1 MKKFLTV
8 LLSAL
13 LVAASLPLAAF
24 AQTASEE
31 TPVIKGDYVQ
41 GEVIV
46 CLDSGSTAPRSRSA
60 LPELLA
66 GAEPLMT
73 LSDSAGDADNTQLRS
88 RQAASA
94 DTPQLLALVKDES
107 RSTEALIAELES
119 YPQVVFAEPN
129 YITTNFETT
138 ATETYPDLSDLQWAN
153 SDQSSKNNPF
163 ENPKG
168 FNIGVPDWNVPSA
181 SVDSENPVVA
191 ILDTGVDLTNPDLKD
206 KLWTRPDG
214 SSLSGGDHG
223 INVSGEGSL
232 ENVVDTNGHGTHC
245 AGIVGAA
252 WNNMGVSG
260 AGEKIEIMAI
270 QSNTSISSKIQGFDY
285 VKQACREGVNVKAV
299 NLSWGGP
306 GQSKALDRAIE
317 ETGKAGAIA
326 LVASGNSGW
335 DNDISNS
342 MASGFLN
349 NPYAVVVDAA
359 NPTGTMS
366 TFSDYGKRT
375 TDIVAPGSQIL
386 STVPMD
392 QSVYYPEK
400 DEAPVWY
407 DNFEDGRTPDISFFY
422 DEACTKPAEVTHI
435 SSGKVYEGSKSLSI
449 DIEDAESGNVVLYS
463 QPMDLSEKAS
473 LIENKAISIKVAAAG
488 QEVGACALLV
498 KNTGGEFEEVKISG
512 GTALDGTWM
521 NYSAA
526 LPEDTDYKSFQ
537 MKVLFAFRD
546 ITFLPDSSNP
556 SVTPNSGTVYA
567 DAMGIG
573 DASKMLPFDYMNGTS
588 MATPA
593 AAGAAALLGS
603 QYNESGAALA
613 ARVVGSVTK
622 YSNFA
627 NKCVSGG
634 MVDVSQ
640 TAPYPVL
647 NSIVDQGDTIEVDG
661 YFFENLKSA
670 KIGGM
675 DAEIVTN
682 APEAVSAT
690 DGGKVV
696 TLKKPEGFA
705 GGTAEVSLT
714 TENGE
719 GHQSF
724 EIGQNVN
731 IDYFEENLP
740 LPEDEDFYKAEN
752 KQIVGYQNQL
762 YVLPDGLESEPS
774 PEIWAY
780 SIEDQKWSTLELP
793 EALANL
799 TGATW
804 NGRLAVAGLT
814 VDEKNQQVEKLW
826 FYDGQWQ
833 EQKIEGLPLAT
844 TLVNADGTLMGVGG
858 QYIEIDK
865 ETNQAAAAAT
875 ATKDIVAI
883 DTKAGTVSKAG
894 ELAEARVYGKVNAH
908 ENRLIISGGTDS
920 KDEPAGNIELVTQ
933 SENGY
938 QGMEV
943 SLDIKE
949 GQAFNSIANAV
960 VKNGFMLAGPQ
971 SASEDPA
978 AVADTY
984 TVDPQTGMT
993 TPYGKRIDDG
1003 ILIGTGATAY
1013 HDHLYVLADSYT
1025 APGGYIFKATAVET
1039 INPQPGE
1046 EADKKP
1052 DDNSGQTV
1060 NPENKPD
1067 NVKTGIVEDSQTAA
1081 FLCAGML
1088 ILAVAGLAANRK
1100 KIG

>member
-13 LVAASLPLAAF
+13 LVAASLPLSAF
-24 AQTASEE
+24 AQTEAEE
-31 TPVIKGDYVQ
+31 KPAITGDYVQ

-46 CLDSGSTAPRSRSA
+46 CLETGSANQRSRSA

-66 GAEPLMT
+66 GAETLMS
-73 LSDSAGDADNTQLRS
+73 LSDSTENTNSSLLRS
-88 RQAASA
+88 RSA
-94 DTPQLLALVKDES
+94 VSEDTQVLALVKDES

-153 SDQSSKNNPF
+153 SDQSSGDNPF
-163 ENPKG
+163 ENQKG

-181 SVDSENPVVA
+181 SAESDNPVVA

-206 KLWTRPDG
+206 KLWTRPAG
-214 SSLSGGDHG
+214 SGLPGGDHG

-270 QSNTSISSKIQGFDY
+270 QSNNAISSKIQGFDY

-342 MASGFLN
+342 MASGFSN
-349 NPYAVVVDAA
+349 NPYAVVVNSA

-400 DEAPVWY
+400 DKAPVWY
-407 DNFEDGRTPDISFFY
+407 DNFEDGQDPAISFFY
-422 DEACTKPAEVTHI
+422 DAACTEAAKVTKI
-435 SSGKVYEGSKSLSI
+435 SDDKAYEGSKSLSI

-473 LIENKAISIKVAAAG
+473 AIENKAISIKVAAAG

-498 KNTGGEFEEVKISG
+498 KNNGGEFEEVKISG

-521 NYSAA
+521 NYNAV
-526 LPEDTDYKSFQ
+526 LPEDTNYKSFQ

-546 ITFLPDSSNP
+546 VVFLPDSSNP

-573 DASKMLPFDYMNGTS
+573 DASKMLPFDYKNGTS

-622 YSNFA
+622 YSNFTD
-627 NKCVSGG
+627 KCVSGG
-634 MVDVSQ
+634 MVNVSQ
-640 TAPYPVL
+640 TTPYPVL
-647 NSIVDQGDTIEVDG
+647 NSIVDQGDTVEVDG
-661 YFFENLKSA
+661 YFFENLESA

-675 DAEIVTN
+675 DAEIVAN

-690 DGGKVV
+690 NGGKVV

-714 TENGE
+714 TDNGE
-719 GHQSF
+719 GHQTF

-793 EALANL
+793 EALVNL

-814 VDEKNQQVEKLW
+814 VDEKNQPVEKLW

-833 EQKIEGLPLAT
+833 EQKVEGLPFAT
-844 TLVNADGTLMGVGG
+844 SLVNADGTLMGVGG

-875 ATKDIVAI
+875 KDIVAI
-883 DTKAGTVSKAG
+883 DTKAGMVSKAG

-920 KDEPAGNIELVTQ
+920 TGEPAGNIELVTQ

-938 QGMEV
+938 QGMKV

-949 GQAFNSIANAV
+949 GQAFNSIANAT

-984 TVDPQTGMT
+984 TVDPQTGVI

-1013 HDHLYVLADSYT
+1013 HDQLYVLAASYT

-1052 DDNSGQTV
+1052 DDNSGQPV

-1088 ILAVAGLAANRK
+1088 ILAVAGLAAYRK
-1100 KIG
+1100 RKIS

>member
-8 LLSAL
+8 LMSAL
-13 LVAASLPLAAF
+13 LVAASLPLSAF
-24 AQTASEE
+24 AQTEAEE
-31 TPVIKGDYVQ
+31 KPAITGDYVQ

-46 CLDSGSTAPRSRSA
+46 CLETGSANQRSRSA

-66 GAEPLMT
+66 GAETLMS
-73 LSDSAGDADNTQLRS
+73 LSDSAENTNSSLLRS
-88 RQAASA
+88 RSA
-94 DTPQLLALVKDES
+94 VSEDTQVLALVKDES

-153 SDQSSKNNPF
+153 SDQSSGDNPF
-163 ENPKG
+163 ENQKG

-181 SVDSENPVVA
+181 SAESDNPVVA

-206 KLWTRPDG
+206 KLWTRPAG
-214 SSLSGGDHG
+214 SGLPGGDHG
-223 INVSGEGSL
+223 INVSGEGSQ

-270 QSNTSISSKIQGFDY
+270 QSNNAISSKIQGFDY
-285 VKQACREGVNVKAV
+285 VKQACQEGVNVKAV

-349 NPYAVVVDAA
+349 NPYAVVVNSA

-386 STVPMD
+386 STVPVD

-407 DNFEDGRTPDISFFY
+407 DNFEDGQAPAISFFY
-422 DEACTKPAEVTHI
+422 DAACTEAEKVTEI
-435 SSGKVYEGSKSLSI
+435 SGDKVYEGSKSLSI

-473 LIENKAISIKVAAAG
+473 AIENKAISIKVAAAG
-488 QEVGACALLV
+488 QKVGACALLV
-498 KNTGGEFEEVKISG
+498 KNTGGEFEKVKISG
-512 GTALDGTWM
+512 GSALDGTWM

-526 LPEDTDYKSFQ
+526 LPKDTDYKNFQ

-573 DASKMLPFDYMNGTS
+573 DASKMLPFDYKNGTS

-622 YSNFA
+622 YSNFTD
-627 NKCVSGG
+627 KCVSGG
-634 MVDVSQ
+634 MVNVSQ
-640 TAPYPVL
+640 TRPYPVL
-647 NSIVDQGDTIEVDG
+647 NSIVDQGDTVEVDG
-661 YFFENLKSA
+661 YFFENLESA

-675 DAEIVTN
+675 DAEIVAN
-682 APEAVSAT
+682 VPEAVSAT

-714 TENGE
+714 TDNGE
-719 GHQSF
+719 GHQTF

-793 EALANL
+793 EALVNL

-814 VDEKNQQVEKLW
+814 VDEKNQPVEKLW

-833 EQKIEGLPLAT
+833 EQKVEGLPFAT
-844 TLVNADGTLMGVGG
+844 SLVNADGTLMGVGG

-865 ETNQAAAAAT
+865 ETNQAAAA

-908 ENRLIISGGTDS
+908 ANRLIISGGTDS
-920 KDEPAGNIELVTQ
+920 TGEPVGNIELVTQ

-938 QGMEV
+938 QGMKV
-943 SLDIKE
+943 SLDIKK
-949 GQAFNSIANAV
+949 GQAFNSIANAT

-984 TVDPQTGMT
+984 TVDPQTGVI

-1013 HDHLYVLADSYT
+1013 HDQLYVLAASYT

-1052 DDNSGQTV
+1052 DDNSGQPV

-1088 ILAVAGLAANRK
+1088 ILAVAGLAAYRK
-1100 KIG
+1100 RKIS

>member
-13 LVAASLPLAAF
+13 LVAASLPLSAF
-24 AQTASEE
+24 AQTEAEE
-31 TPVIKGDYVQ
+31 KPAITGDYVQ

-46 CLDSGSTAPRSRSA
+46 CLETGSANQRSRSA

-66 GAEPLMT
+66 GAETLMT
-73 LSDSAGDADNTQLRS
+73 LSDSAGDADNAQLRS
-88 RQAASA
+88 RSAASA
-94 DTPQLLALVKDES
+94 DTQVLALVKDES

-153 SDQSSKNNPF
+153 SDQSSGDNPF
-163 ENPKG
+163 ENQKG

-181 SVDSENPVVA
+181 SAESDNPVVA
-191 ILDTGVDLTNPDLKD
+191 ILDTGVDLTNPDFKD
-206 KLWTRPDG
+206 KLWTRPAG
-214 SSLSGGDHG
+214 SGLPGGDHG

-232 ENVVDTNGHGTHC
+232 ENVVDTDGHGTHC

-260 AGEKIEIMAI
+260 AGEKIELMAI
-270 QSNTSISSKIQGFDY
+270 QSNNAISSKIQGFDY

-306 GQSKALDRAIE
+306 GLSKALDRAIE

-326 LVASGNSGW
+326 LVASGNYGW

-349 NPYAVVVDAA
+349 NPYAVVVNSA
-359 NPTGTMS
+359 NPVGTMS

-407 DNFEDGRTPDISFFY
+407 DNFEDGQASAISFFY
-422 DEACTKPAEVTHI
+422 DAACTEAAEVTKI
-435 SSGKVYEGSKSLSI
+435 SGDKVYEGSKSLSI

-463 QPMDLSEKAS
+463 KPMDLSEKAS
-473 LIENKAISIKVAAAG
+473 AIENKAISIKVAAAG
-488 QEVGACALLV
+488 QELGACALQV
-498 KNTGGEFEEVKISG
+498 KNTEDTFEEVKISG
-512 GTALDGTWM
+512 GSALDGTWM
-521 NYSAA
+521 NYNAA
-526 LPEDTDYKSFQ
+526 LPEDTDYKNFQ
-537 MKVLFAFRD
+537 MKVLFVFRD
-546 ITFLPDSSNP
+546 IVFLPDSSNP

-573 DASKMLPFDYMNGTS
+573 DASKMLPFDYKNGTS
-588 MATPA
+588 MAAPA

-622 YSNFA
+622 YSNFTD
-627 NKCVSGG
+627 KCVSGG
-634 MVDVSQ
+634 MVNVSQ
-640 TAPYPVL
+640 TTPYPVL
-647 NSIVDQGDTIEVDG
+647 NSIVDQGDTVEVDG

-675 DAEIVTN
+675 DAEIMTN

-714 TENGE
+714 TDNGE
-719 GHQSF
+719 GHQTF

-740 LPEDEDFYKAEN
+740 LPEDEDFYRADN

-762 YVLPDGLESEPS
+762 FFLPDGLDGEPS
-774 PEIWAY
+774 PKIWAY

-793 EALANL
+793 EAAMNL
-799 TGATW
+799 TGTTW
-804 NGRLAVAGLT
+804 NGSLAIAGLT
-814 VDEKNQQVEKLW
+814 TDEKNEPSEKLW
-826 FYDGQWQ
+826 LYDGQWQ
-833 EQKIEGLPLAT
+833 EQRIEGLPLDTA
-844 TLVNADGTLMGVGG
+844 LVNADGTLMGVGG
-858 QYIEIDK
+858 QYIEIDA
-865 ETNQAAAAAT
+865 ETQEESTA

-908 ENRLIISGGTDS
+908 ENRLILSGGTNS
-920 KDEPAGNIELVTQ
+920 AGLPAGNIELVTQ

-938 QGMEV
+938 QGMNL

-949 GQAFNSIANAV
+949 GQAFNSIANAT

-984 TVDPQTGMT
+984 TVDPQTGVI

-1013 HDHLYVLADSYT
+1013 HDQLYVLAASYT

-1052 DDNSGQTV
+1052 DDNSGKPV

-1088 ILAVAGLAANRK
+1088 ILAVAGLAAYRK
-1100 KIG
+1100 RKIS

>member
-8 LLSAL
+8 LMSAL
-13 LVAASLPLAAF
+13 LVAASLPLSAF
-24 AQTASEE
+24 AQTEAEE
-31 TPVIKGDYVQ
+31 KPAITGDYVQ

-46 CLDSGSTAPRSRSA
+46 CLETGSANQRSRSA

-66 GAEPLMT
+66 GAETLMS
-73 LSDSAGDADNTQLRS
+73 LSDSAENTNSSLLRS
-88 RQAASA
+88 RSA
-94 DTPQLLALVKDES
+94 VSEDTQVLALVKDES

-138 ATETYPDLSDLQWAN
+138 ATVTYPDLSDLQWAN
-153 SDQSSKNNPF
+153 SDQSSGDNPF
-163 ENPKG
+163 ENQKG

-181 SVDSENPVVA
+181 SAESDNPVVA

-206 KLWTRPDG
+206 KLWTRPAG
-214 SSLSGGDHG
+214 SGLPGGDHG
-223 INVSGEGSL
+223 INVSGEGSQ

-270 QSNTSISSKIQGFDY
+270 QSNNAISSKIQGFDY
-285 VKQACREGVNVKAV
+285 VKQACQEGVNVKAV

-349 NPYAVVVDAA
+349 NPYAVVVNSA

-386 STVPMD
+386 STVPVD

-407 DNFEDGRTPDISFFY
+407 DNFEDGQAPAISFFY
-422 DEACTKPAEVTHI
+422 DAACTEAEKVTEI
-435 SSGKVYEGSKSLSI
+435 SGDKVYEGSKSLSI

-473 LIENKAISIKVAAAG
+473 AIENKAISIKVAAAG
-488 QEVGACALLV
+488 QKVGACALLV
-498 KNTGGEFEEVKISG
+498 KNTGGEFEKVKISG
-512 GTALDGTWM
+512 GSALDGTWM

-526 LPEDTDYKSFQ
+526 LPKDTDYKNFQ

-573 DASKMLPFDYMNGTS
+573 DASKMLPFDYKNGTS

-622 YSNFA
+622 YSNFTD
-627 NKCVSGG
+627 KCVSGG
-634 MVDVSQ
+634 MVNVSQ
-640 TAPYPVL
+640 TRPYPVL
-647 NSIVDQGDTIEVDG
+647 NSIVDQGDTVEVDG
-661 YFFENLKSA
+661 YFFENLESA

-675 DAEIVTN
+675 DAEIVAN
-682 APEAVSAT
+682 VPEAVSAT

-714 TENGE
+714 TDNGE
-719 GHQSF
+719 GHQTF

-793 EALANL
+793 EALVNL

-814 VDEKNQQVEKLW
+814 VDEKNQPVEKLW

-833 EQKIEGLPLAT
+833 EQKVEGLPFAT
-844 TLVNADGTLMGVGG
+844 SLVNADGTLMGVGG

-865 ETNQAAAAAT
+865 ETNQAAAA

-908 ENRLIISGGTDS
+908 ANRLIISGGTDS
-920 KDEPAGNIELVTQ
+920 TGEPVGNIELVTQ

-938 QGMEV
+938 QGMKV
-943 SLDIKE
+943 SLDIKK
-949 GQAFNSIANAV
+949 GQAFNSIANAT

-984 TVDPQTGMT
+984 TVDPQTGVI

-1013 HDHLYVLADSYT
+1013 HDQLYVLAASYT

-1052 DDNSGQTV
+1052 DDNSGQPV

-1088 ILAVAGLAANRK
+1088 ILAVAGLAAYRK
-1100 KIG
+1100 RKIS

>member
-8 LLSAL
+8 LMSAL
-13 LVAASLPLAAF
+13 LVAASLPLSAF
-24 AQTASEE
+24 AQTEAEE
-31 TPVIKGDYVQ
+31 KPAITGDYVQ

-46 CLDSGSTAPRSRSA
+46 CLETGSANQRSRSA

-66 GAEPLMT
+66 GAETLMS
-73 LSDSAGDADNTQLRS
+73 LSDSAENTNSSLLRS
-88 RQAASA
+88 RSA
-94 DTPQLLALVKDES
+94 VSEDTQVLALVKDES

-153 SDQSSKNNPF
+153 SDQSSGDNPF
-163 ENPKG
+163 ENQKG

-181 SVDSENPVVA
+181 SAESDNPVVA

-206 KLWTRPDG
+206 KLWTRPAG
-214 SSLSGGDHG
+214 SGLPGGDHG
-223 INVSGEGSL
+223 INVSGEGSQ

-270 QSNTSISSKIQGFDY
+270 QSNNAISSKIQGFDY
-285 VKQACREGVNVKAV
+285 VKQACQEGVNVKAV

-349 NPYAVVVDAA
+349 NPYAVVVNSA

-386 STVPMD
+386 STVPVD

-407 DNFEDGRTPDISFFY
+407 DNFEDGQAPAISFFY
-422 DEACTKPAEVTHI
+422 DAACTEAEKVTEI
-435 SSGKVYEGSKSLSI
+435 SGDKVYEGSKSLSI

-473 LIENKAISIKVAAAG
+473 AIENKAISIKVAAAG
-488 QEVGACALLV
+488 QKVGACALLV
-498 KNTGGEFEEVKISG
+498 KNTGGEFEKVKISG
-512 GTALDGTWM
+512 GSALDGTWM

-526 LPEDTDYKSFQ
+526 LPKDTDYKNFQ

-573 DASKMLPFDYMNGTS
+573 DASKMLPFDYKNGTS

-622 YSNFA
+622 YSNFTD
-627 NKCVSGG
+627 KCVSGG
-634 MVDVSQ
+634 MVNVSQ
-640 TAPYPVL
+640 TRPYPVL

-661 YFFENLKSA
+661 YFFENLESA

-675 DAEIVTN
+675 DAEIVAN
-682 APEAVSAT
+682 VPEAVSAT

-714 TENGE
+714 TDNGE
-719 GHQSF
+719 GHQTF

-793 EALANL
+793 EALVNL

-814 VDEKNQQVEKLW
+814 VDEKNQPVEKLW

-833 EQKIEGLPLAT
+833 EQKVEGLPFAT
-844 TLVNADGTLMGVGG
+844 SLVNADGTLMGVGG

-865 ETNQAAAAAT
+865 ETNQAAAA

-908 ENRLIISGGTDS
+908 ANRLIISGGTDS
-920 KDEPAGNIELVTQ
+920 TGEPVGNIELVTQ

-938 QGMEV
+938 QGMKV
-943 SLDIKE
+943 SLDIKK
-949 GQAFNSIANAV
+949 GQAFNSIANAT

-984 TVDPQTGMT
+984 TVDPQTGVI

-1013 HDHLYVLADSYT
+1013 HDQLYVLAASYT

-1052 DDNSGQTV
+1052 DDNSGQPV

-1088 ILAVAGLAANRK
+1088 ILAVAGLAAYRK
-1100 KIG
+1100 RKIS

>member
-31 TPVIKGDYVQ
+31 TPVITGDYVQ

-46 CLDSGSTAPRSRSA
+46 CMDSGSTALRSRSA

-66 GAEPLMT
+66 GAEQLMT
-73 LSDSAGDADNTQLRS
+73 LSDSAGDADNAQLRS
-88 RQAASA
+88 RSAASA
-94 DTPQLLALVKDES
+94 DTQVLALVKDES

-153 SDQSSKNNPF
+153 SDQSSGDNPF
-163 ENPKG
+163 ENQKG

-181 SVDSENPVVA
+181 SAESDNPVVA
-191 ILDTGVDLTNPDLKD
+191 ILDTGVDLANPDLKD
-206 KLWTRPDG
+206 KLWTRPAG
-214 SSLSGGDHG
+214 SGLPGGDHG

-270 QSNTSISSKIQGFDY
+270 QSNNAISSKIQGFDY

-349 NPYAVVVDAA
+349 NPYAVVVNSA

-386 STVPMD
+386 STVPVD

-407 DNFEDGRTPDISFFY
+407 DNFEDGQAPAISFFY
-422 DEACTKPAEVTHI
+422 DAACTEAEKVTEI
-435 SSGKVYEGSKSLSI
+435 SGDKVYEGSKSLSI

-473 LIENKAISIKVAAAG
+473 AIENKAISIKVAAAG
-488 QEVGACALLV
+488 QKVGACALLV
-498 KNTGGEFEEVKISG
+498 KNTGGEFEKVKISG
-512 GTALDGTWM
+512 GSALDGTWM

-573 DASKMLPFDYMNGTS
+573 DASKMLPFDYKNGTS

-613 ARVVGSVTK
+613 ARVVGSVTQ
-622 YSNFA
+622 YSNFTD
-627 NKCVSGG
+627 KCVSGG
-634 MVDVSQ
+634 MVNVSQ
-640 TAPYPVL
+640 TKPYPVL

-670 KIGGM
+670 TIGGM

-696 TLKKPEGFA
+696 TLKKPEGFT

-714 TENGE
+714 TGNGE
-719 GHQSF
+719 GHQTF

-793 EALANL
+793 EALVNL

-814 VDEKNQQVEKLW
+814 VDEKNQPVEKLW

-833 EQKIEGLPLAT
+833 EQKVEGLPFAT
-844 TLVNADGTLMGVGG
+844 SLVNADGTLMGVGG

-875 ATKDIVAI
+875 KDIVAI

-894 ELAEARVYGKVNAH
+894 ELAEARAYGKVSVH

-920 KDEPAGNIELVTQ
+920 TGAPAGNIELVTQ

-938 QGMEV
+938 QGTTL

-949 GQAFNSIANAV
+949 GQAFNSIANAT

-978 AVADTY
+978 AVADAY
-984 TVDPQTGMT
+984 TVDPQTGGI

-1013 HDHLYVLADSYT
+1013 HDQLYVLAASYT

-1067 NVKTGIVEDSQTAA
+1067 NVKTGIIEDSQTAA

-1088 ILAVAGLAANRK
+1088 ILAVAGLAAYRK
-1100 KIG
+1100 RKIS

>member
-31 TPVIKGDYVQ
+31 TPVITGDYVQ

-46 CLDSGSTAPRSRSA
+46 CMDSGSTALRSRSA

-66 GAEPLMT
+66 GAEQLMT
-73 LSDSAGDADNTQLRS
+73 LSDSAGDADNAQLRS
-88 RQAASA
+88 RSAASA
-94 DTPQLLALVKDES
+94 DTQVLALVKDES

-138 ATETYPDLSDLQWAN
+138 ATETYPDLSDMQWAN

-163 ENPKG
+163 GNPQG

-181 SVDSENPVVA
+181 SAESDNPVVA

-206 KLWTRPDG
+206 KLWTRPAG
-214 SSLSGGDHG
+214 SGLPGGDHG

-252 WNNMGVSG
+252 WNKMGVSG

-270 QSNTSISSKIQGFDY
+270 QSNNAISSKIQGFDY
-285 VKQACREGVNVKAV
+285 VKQACQEGVNVKAV

-349 NPYAVVVDAA
+349 NPYAVVVNSA

-407 DNFEDGRTPDISFFY
+407 DNFEDGQAPAISFFY
-422 DEACTKPAEVTHI
+422 DAACTEAAKVTEI
-435 SSGKVYEGSKSLSI
+435 SGDKVYEGSKSLSI

-473 LIENKAISIKVAAAG
+473 AIENKAISIKVAAAG
-488 QEVGACALLV
+488 QKVGACALLV

-521 NYSAA
+521 NYNAV

-546 ITFLPDSSNP
+546 VVFLPDSSNP

-573 DASKMLPFDYMNGTS
+573 DASKMLPFDYKNGTS

-622 YSNFA
+622 YSNFTD
-627 NKCVSGG
+627 KCVSGG
-634 MVDVSQ
+634 MVNVSQ
-640 TAPYPVL
+640 TTPYPVL
-647 NSIVDQGDTIEVDG
+647 NSIVDQGDTVEVDG
-661 YFFENLKSA
+661 YFFENLESA

-675 DAEIVTN
+675 DAEIVAN

-714 TENGE
+714 TGNGE
-719 GHQSF
+719 GHQTF

-793 EALANL
+793 EALVNL

-814 VDEKNQQVEKLW
+814 VDEKNQPVEKLW

-833 EQKIEGLPLAT
+833 EQKVEGLPFAT
-844 TLVNADGTLMGVGG
+844 SLVNADGTLMGVGG

-865 ETNQAAAAAT
+865 ETNQAAAA

-908 ENRLIISGGTDS
+908 ANRLIISGGTDS
-920 KDEPAGNIELVTQ
+920 TGEPVGNIELVTQ

-938 QGMEV
+938 QGMKV
-943 SLDIKE
+943 SLDIKK
-949 GQAFNSIANAV
+949 GQAFNSIANAT

-984 TVDPQTGMT
+984 TVDPQTGVI

-1013 HDHLYVLADSYT
+1013 HDQLYVLAASYT

-1052 DDNSGQTV
+1052 DDNSGQPV

-1088 ILAVAGLAANRK
+1088 ILAVAGLAAYRK
-1100 KIG
+1100 RKIS

>member
-13 LVAASLPLAAF
+13 LVAASLPLSAF
-24 AQTASEE
+24 AQTEAEE
-31 TPVIKGDYVQ
+31 KPAITGDYVQ

-46 CLDSGSTAPRSRSA
+46 CLETGSANQRSRSA

-66 GAEPLMT
+66 GAETLMS
-73 LSDSAGDADNTQLRS
+73 LSDSAENTNSSLLRS
-88 RQAASA
+88 RSA
-94 DTPQLLALVKDES
+94 VSEDTQVLALVKDES

-138 ATETYPDLSDLQWAN
+138 ATETYPDLSDMQWAN
-153 SDQSSKNNPF
+153 SDQSSGDNPF
-163 ENPKG
+163 ENQKG
-168 FNIGVPDWNVPSA
+168 FNIGVPDWNVPGASA
-181 SVDSENPVVA
+181 ESDNPVVA

-206 KLWTRPDG
+206 KLWTRPAG
-214 SSLSGGDHG
+214 LGLPGGDHG
-223 INVSGEGSL
+223 INVSGKGSL
-232 ENVVDTNGHGTHC
+232 ETVVDTDGHGTHC

-252 WNNMGVSG
+252 WNDMGVSG

-270 QSNTSISSKIQGFDY
+270 QSNIDIASKIQGFDY
-285 VKQACREGVNVKAV
+285 VKQACQKGVNVKAV

-349 NPYAVVVDAA
+349 NPYAVVVNSA

-400 DEAPVWY
+400 DKAPVWY
-407 DNFEDGRTPDISFFY
+407 DNFEDGQDPAISFFY
-422 DEACTKPAEVTHI
+422 DAACTEAAEVTKI
-435 SSGKVYEGSKSLSI
+435 SGDKAYEGSKSLSI

-473 LIENKAISIKVAAAG
+473 AIENKAISIKVAAAG

-521 NYSAA
+521 NYNAV
-526 LPEDTDYKSFQ
+526 LPEDTNYKSFQ

-546 ITFLPDSSNP
+546 VVFLPDSSNP

-573 DASKMLPFDYMNGTS
+573 DASKMLPFDYKNGTS

-613 ARVVGSVTK
+613 ARVVGSVTQ
-622 YSNFA
+622 YSNFTD
-627 NKCVSGG
+627 KCVSGG
-634 MVDVSQ
+634 MVNVSQ
-640 TAPYPVL
+640 TKPYPVL

-670 KIGGM
+670 TIGGM

-696 TLKKPEGFA
+696 TLKKPEGFT

-714 TENGE
+714 TGNGE
-719 GHQSF
+719 GHQTF

-762 YVLPDGLESEPS
+762 YVLPDGPESEPS

-793 EALANL
+793 EALVNL

-814 VDEKNQQVEKLW
+814 VDEKNQPVEKLW

-833 EQKIEGLPLAT
+833 EQKVEGLPFAT
-844 TLVNADGTLMGVGG
+844 SLVNADGTLMGVGG

-875 ATKDIVAI
+875 KDIVAI

-894 ELAEARVYGKVNAH
+894 ELAEARAYGKVSVH

-920 KDEPAGNIELVTQ
+920 TGAPAGNIELVTQ

-938 QGMEV
+938 QGTTL

-949 GQAFNSIANAV
+949 GQAFNSIANAT

-978 AVADTY
+978 AVADAY
-984 TVDPQTGMT
+984 TVDPQTGGI

-1013 HDHLYVLADSYT
+1013 HDQLYVLAASYT

-1067 NVKTGIVEDSQTAA
+1067 NVKTGIIEDSQTAA

-1088 ILAVAGLAANRK
+1088 ILALAGLAAYRK
-1100 KIG
+1100 RKIS

>member
-13 LVAASLPLAAF
+13 LVAASLPLSAF
-24 AQTASEE
+24 AQTEAEE
-31 TPVIKGDYVQ
+31 KPAITGDYVQ

-46 CLDSGSTAPRSRSA
+46 CLETGSANQRSRSA

-66 GAEPLMT
+66 GAETLMS
-73 LSDSAGDADNTQLRS
+73 LSDSAENTNSSLLRS
-88 RQAASA
+88 RSA
-94 DTPQLLALVKDES
+94 VSEDTQVLALVKDES

-138 ATETYPDLSDLQWAN
+138 ATETYPDLSDMQWAN
-153 SDQSSKNNPF
+153 SDQSSGDNPF
-163 ENPKG
+163 ENQKG
-168 FNIGVPDWNVPSA
+168 FNIGVPDWNVPGASA
-181 SVDSENPVVA
+181 ESDNPVVA

-206 KLWTRPDG
+206 KLWTRPAG
-214 SSLSGGDHG
+214 LGLPGGDHG
-223 INVSGEGSL
+223 INVSGKGSL
-232 ENVVDTNGHGTHC
+232 ETVVDTDGHGTHC

-252 WNNMGVSG
+252 WNDMGVSG

-270 QSNTSISSKIQGFDY
+270 QSNIDIASKIQGFDY
-285 VKQACREGVNVKAV
+285 VKQACQKGVNVKAV

-349 NPYAVVVDAA
+349 NPYAVVVNSA

-400 DEAPVWY
+400 DKAPVWY
-407 DNFEDGRTPDISFFY
+407 DNFEDGQDPAISFFY
-422 DEACTKPAEVTHI
+422 DAACTEAAEVTKI
-435 SSGKVYEGSKSLSI
+435 SGDKAYEGSKSLSI

-473 LIENKAISIKVAAAG
+473 AIENKAISIKVAAAG

-521 NYSAA
+521 NYNAV
-526 LPEDTDYKSFQ
+526 LPEDTNYKSFQ

-546 ITFLPDSSNP
+546 VVFLPDSSNP

-573 DASKMLPFDYMNGTS
+573 DASKMLPFDYKNGTS

-613 ARVVGSVTK
+613 ARVVGSVTQ
-622 YSNFA
+622 YSNFTD
-627 NKCVSGG
+627 KCVSGG
-634 MVDVSQ
+634 MVNVSQ
-640 TAPYPVL
+640 TKPYPVL

-670 KIGGM
+670 TIGGM

-696 TLKKPEGFA
+696 TLKKPEGFT

-714 TENGE
+714 TGNGE
-719 GHQSF
+719 GHQTF

-793 EALANL
+793 EALVNL

-814 VDEKNQQVEKLW
+814 VDEKNQPVEKLW

-833 EQKIEGLPLAT
+833 EQKVEGLPFAT
-844 TLVNADGTLMGVGG
+844 SLVNADGTLMGVGG
-858 QYIEIDK
+858 QYIKIDK
-865 ETNQAAAAAT
+865 ETNQAAAA

-894 ELAEARVYGKVNAH
+894 ELAEARAYGKVSVH

-920 KDEPAGNIELVTQ
+920 TGAPAGNIELVTQ

-938 QGMEV
+938 QGTTL

-949 GQAFNSIANAV
+949 GQAFNSIANAT

-978 AVADTY
+978 AVADAY
-984 TVDPQTGMT
+984 TVDPQTGGI

-1013 HDHLYVLADSYT
+1013 HDQLYVLAASYT

-1067 NVKTGIVEDSQTAA
+1067 NVKTGIIEDSQTAA

-1088 ILAVAGLAANRK
+1088 ILALAGLAAYRK
-1100 KIG
+1100 RKIS

>member
-31 TPVIKGDYVQ
+31 TPVITGDYVQ

-46 CLDSGSTAPRSRSA
+46 CMDSGSTALRSRSA

-66 GAEPLMT
+66 GAEQLMT
-73 LSDSAGDADNTQLRS
+73 LSDSAGDADNAQLRS
-88 RQAASA
+88 RSAASA
-94 DTPQLLALVKDES
+94 DTQVLALVKDES

-163 ENPKG
+163 GNPQG

-181 SVDSENPVVA
+181 SAESDNPVVA

-206 KLWTRPDG
+206 KLWTRPAG
-214 SSLSGGDHG
+214 SGLPGGDHG
-223 INVSGEGSL
+223 INVSGEGSQ

-270 QSNTSISSKIQGFDY
+270 QSNNAISSKIQGFDY
-285 VKQACREGVNVKAV
+285 VKQACQEGVNVKAV

-342 MASGFLN
+342 MASGFSN
-349 NPYAVVVDAA
+349 NPYAVVVNSA

-400 DEAPVWY
+400 DKAPVWY
-407 DNFEDGRTPDISFFY
+407 DNFEDGQAPAISFFY
-422 DEACTKPAEVTHI
+422 DAACTEAAKVTKI
-435 SSGKVYEGSKSLSI
+435 SGDKVYEGSKSLSI

-473 LIENKAISIKVAAAG
+473 AIENKAISIKVAAAG
-488 QEVGACALLV
+488 QKVGACALLV
-498 KNTGGEFEEVKISG
+498 KNTGGEFEKVKISG
-512 GTALDGTWM
+512 GSALDGTWM

-526 LPEDTDYKSFQ
+526 LPKDTDYKNFQ

-573 DASKMLPFDYMNGTS
+573 DASKMLPFDYKNGTS

-622 YSNFA
+622 YPNFTD
-627 NKCVSGG
+627 KCVSGG
-634 MVDVSQ
+634 MVNVSQ
-640 TAPYPVL
+640 TRPYPVL
-647 NSIVDQGDTIEVDG
+647 NSIVDQGDTVEVDG
-661 YFFENLKSA
+661 YFFENLESA

-675 DAEIVTN
+675 DAEIVAN
-682 APEAVSAT
+682 VPEAVSAT

-714 TENGE
+714 TGNGE
-719 GHQSF
+719 GHQTF

-780 SIEDQKWSTLELP
+780 SIENQKWSTLELP
-793 EALANL
+793 EALVNL

-814 VDEKNQQVEKLW
+814 VDEKNQPVEKLW

-833 EQKIEGLPLAT
+833 EQKIEGLPFAT
-844 TLVNADGTLMGVGG
+844 SLVNADGTLMGVGG

-865 ETNQAAAAAT
+865 ETNQAAAA

-920 KDEPAGNIELVTQ
+920 TGEPVGSIELVTQ

-938 QGMEV
+938 QGMKV
-943 SLDIKE
+943 SLDIKK
-949 GQAFNSIANAV
+949 GQAFNSIANAT

-978 AVADTY
+978 AVADAY
-984 TVDPQTGMT
+984 TVDPQTGVI

-1013 HDHLYVLADSYT
+1013 HDQLYVLAASYT

-1039 INPQPGE
+1039 INLQPGE

-1052 DDNSGQTV
+1052 DDNSGQPV

-1067 NVKTGIVEDSQTAA
+1067 NVKTGIVEDSQTTA
-1081 FLCAGML
+1081 FLCAGLL
-1088 ILAVAGLAANRK
+1088 ILAVAGLAAYRK
-1100 KIG
+1100 RKIS

>member
-13 LVAASLPLAAF
+13 LVAASLPLSAF
-24 AQTASEE
+24 AQTEAEE
-31 TPVIKGDYVQ
+31 KPAITGDYVQ

-46 CLDSGSTAPRSRSA
+46 CLETGSANQRSRSA

-66 GAEPLMT
+66 GAETLMS
-73 LSDSAGDADNTQLRS
+73 LSDSAENTNSSLLRS
-88 RQAASA
+88 RSA
-94 DTPQLLALVKDES
+94 VSEDTQVLALVKDES

-138 ATETYPDLSDLQWAN
+138 ATETYPDLSDMQWAN
-153 SDQSSKNNPF
+153 SDQSSGDNPF
-163 ENPKG
+163 ENQKG
-168 FNIGVPDWNVPSA
+168 FNIGVPDWNVPGASA
-181 SVDSENPVVA
+181 ESDNPVVA

-206 KLWTRPDG
+206 KLWTRPAG
-214 SSLSGGDHG
+214 LGLPGGDHG
-223 INVSGEGSL
+223 INVSGKGSL
-232 ENVVDTNGHGTHC
+232 ETVVDTDGHGTHC

-252 WNNMGVSG
+252 WNDMGVSG

-270 QSNTSISSKIQGFDY
+270 QSNIDIASKIQGFDY
-285 VKQACREGVNVKAV
+285 VKQACQKGVNVKAV

-349 NPYAVVVDAA
+349 NPYAVVVNSA

-400 DEAPVWY
+400 DKAPVWY
-407 DNFEDGRTPDISFFY
+407 DNFEDGQDPAISFFY
-422 DEACTKPAEVTHI
+422 DAACTEAAEVTKI
-435 SSGKVYEGSKSLSI
+435 SGDKAYEGSKSLSI

-473 LIENKAISIKVAAAG
+473 AIENKAISIKVAAAG

-521 NYSAA
+521 NYNAV
-526 LPEDTDYKSFQ
+526 LPEDTNYKSFQ

-546 ITFLPDSSNP
+546 VVFLPDSSNP

-573 DASKMLPFDYMNGTS
+573 DASKMLPFDYKNGTS

-613 ARVVGSVTK
+613 ARVVGSVTQ
-622 YSNFA
+622 YSNFTD
-627 NKCVSGG
+627 KCVSGG
-634 MVDVSQ
+634 MVNVSQ
-640 TAPYPVL
+640 TKPYPVL

-670 KIGGM
+670 TIGGM

-714 TENGE
+714 TDNGE
-719 GHQSF
+719 GHQTF

-793 EALANL
+793 EALVNL

-814 VDEKNQQVEKLW
+814 VDEKNQPVEKLW

-833 EQKIEGLPLAT
+833 EQKVEGLPFAT
-844 TLVNADGTLMGVGG
+844 SLVNADGTLMGVGG

-875 ATKDIVAI
+875 KDIVAI

-894 ELAEARVYGKVNAH
+894 ELAEARAYGKVSVH

-920 KDEPAGNIELVTQ
+920 TGAPAGNIELVTQ

-938 QGMEV
+938 QGTTL

-949 GQAFNSIANAV
+949 GQAFNSIANAT

-978 AVADTY
+978 AVADAY
-984 TVDPQTGMT
+984 TVDPQTGGI

-1013 HDHLYVLADSYT
+1013 HDQLYVLAASYT

-1067 NVKTGIVEDSQTAA
+1067 NVKTGIIEDSQTAA

-1088 ILAVAGLAANRK
+1088 ILALAGLAAYRK
-1100 KIG
+1100 RKIS

>member
-1 MKKFLTV
+1 MKKILTV

-31 TPVIKGDYVQ
+31 TPVITGDYVQ

-46 CLDSGSTAPRSRSA
+46 CLETGSANQRSRSA

-66 GAEPLMT
+66 GAETLMS
-73 LSDSAGDADNTQLRS
+73 LSDSAENTNSSLLRS
-88 RQAASA
+88 RSA
-94 DTPQLLALVKDES
+94 VSEDTQVLALVKDES

-138 ATETYPDLSDLQWAN
+138 ATETYPDLSDMQWAN
-153 SDQSSKNNPF
+153 SDQSSGDNPF
-163 ENPKG
+163 ENQKG
-168 FNIGVPDWNVPSA
+168 FNIGVPDWNVPGASA
-181 SVDSENPVVA
+181 ESDNPVVA

-206 KLWTRPDG
+206 KLWTRPAG
-214 SSLSGGDHG
+214 LGLPGGDHG
-223 INVSGEGSL
+223 INVSGKGSL
-232 ENVVDTNGHGTHC
+232 ETVVDTDGHGTHC

-252 WNNMGVSG
+252 WNDMGVSG

-270 QSNTSISSKIQGFDY
+270 QSNIDIASKIQGFDY
-285 VKQACREGVNVKAV
+285 VKQACQKGVNVKAV

-349 NPYAVVVDAA
+349 NPYAVVVNSA

-400 DEAPVWY
+400 DKAPVWY
-407 DNFEDGRTPDISFFY
+407 DNFEDGQDPAISFFY
-422 DEACTKPAEVTHI
+422 DAACTEAAEVTKI
-435 SSGKVYEGSKSLSI
+435 SGDKAYEGSKSLSI

-473 LIENKAISIKVAAAG
+473 AIENKAISIKVAAAG

-521 NYSAA
+521 NYNAV
-526 LPEDTDYKSFQ
+526 LPEDTNYKSFQ

-546 ITFLPDSSNP
+546 VVFLPDSSNP

-573 DASKMLPFDYMNGTS
+573 DASKMLPFDYKNGTS

-613 ARVVGSVTK
+613 ARVVGSVTQ
-622 YSNFA
+622 YSNFTD
-627 NKCVSGG
+627 KCVSGG
-634 MVDVSQ
+634 MVNVSQ
-640 TAPYPVL
+640 TKPYPVL

-670 KIGGM
+670 TIGGM

-696 TLKKPEGFA
+696 TLKKPEGFT

-714 TENGE
+714 TGNGE
-719 GHQSF
+719 GHQTF

-793 EALANL
+793 EALVNL

-814 VDEKNQQVEKLW
+814 VDEKNQPVEKLW

-833 EQKIEGLPLAT
+833 EQKVEGLPFAT
-844 TLVNADGTLMGVGG
+844 SLVNADGTLMGVGG

-875 ATKDIVAI
+875 KDIVAI

-894 ELAEARVYGKVNAH
+894 ELAEARAYGKVSVH

-920 KDEPAGNIELVTQ
+920 TGAPAGNIELVTQ

-938 QGMEV
+938 QGTTL

-949 GQAFNSIANAV
+949 GQAFNSIANAT

-978 AVADTY
+978 AVADAY
-984 TVDPQTGMT
+984 TVDPQTGGI

-1013 HDHLYVLADSYT
+1013 HDQLYVLAASYT

-1067 NVKTGIVEDSQTAA
+1067 NVKTGIIEDSQTAA

-1088 ILAVAGLAANRK
+1088 ILALAGLAAYRK
-1100 KIG
+1100 RKIS

>member
-31 TPVIKGDYVQ
+31 TPVITGDYVQ

-46 CLDSGSTAPRSRSA
+46 CMDSGSTALRSRSA

-66 GAEPLMT
+66 GAEQLMT
-73 LSDSAGDADNTQLRS
+73 LSDSAGDADNAQLRS
-88 RQAASA
+88 RSAASA
-94 DTPQLLALVKDES
+94 DTQVLALVKDES

-138 ATETYPDLSDLQWAN
+138 ATETYPDLSDMQWAN
-153 SDQSSKNNPF
+153 SDQSSGDNPF
-163 ENPKG
+163 ENQKG
-168 FNIGVPDWNVPSA
+168 FNIGVPDWNVPGASA
-181 SVDSENPVVA
+181 ESDNPVVA

-206 KLWTRPDG
+206 KLWTRSAGLGLP
-214 SSLSGGDHG
+214 GGDHG
-223 INVSGEGSL
+223 INVSGKGSL
-232 ENVVDTNGHGTHC
+232 ETVVDTDGHGTHC

-252 WNNMGVSG
+252 WNDMGVSG

-270 QSNTSISSKIQGFDY
+270 QSNIDIASKIQGFDY
-285 VKQACREGVNVKAV
+285 VKQACQKGVNVKAV

-349 NPYAVVVDAA
+349 NPYAVVVNSA

-400 DEAPVWY
+400 DKAPVWY
-407 DNFEDGRTPDISFFY
+407 DNFEDGQDPAISFFY
-422 DEACTKPAEVTHI
+422 DAACTEAAEVTKI
-435 SSGKVYEGSKSLSI
+435 SGDKAYEGSKSLSI

-473 LIENKAISIKVAAAG
+473 AIENKAISIKVAAAG

-521 NYSAA
+521 NYNAV
-526 LPEDTDYKSFQ
+526 LPEDTNYKSFQ

-546 ITFLPDSSNP
+546 VVFLPDSSNP

-573 DASKMLPFDYMNGTS
+573 DASKMLPFDYKNGTS

-613 ARVVGSVTK
+613 ARVVGSVTQ
-622 YSNFA
+622 YSNFTD
-627 NKCVSGG
+627 KCVSGG
-634 MVDVSQ
+634 MVNVSQ
-640 TAPYPVL
+640 TKPYPVL

-670 KIGGM
+670 TIGGM

-696 TLKKPEGFA
+696 TLKKPEGFT

-714 TENGE
+714 TGNGE
-719 GHQSF
+719 GHQTF

-793 EALANL
+793 EALVNL

-814 VDEKNQQVEKLW
+814 VDEKNQPVEKLW

-833 EQKIEGLPLAT
+833 EQKVEGLPFAT
-844 TLVNADGTLMGVGG
+844 SLVNADGTLMGVGG

-875 ATKDIVAI
+875 KDIVAI

-894 ELAEARVYGKVNAH
+894 ELAEARAYGKVSVH

-920 KDEPAGNIELVTQ
+920 TGAPAGNIELVTQ

-938 QGMEV
+938 QGTTL

-949 GQAFNSIANAV
+949 GQAFNSIANAT

-978 AVADTY
+978 AVADAY
-984 TVDPQTGMT
+984 TVDPQTGGI

-1013 HDHLYVLADSYT
+1013 HDQLYVLAASYT

-1052 DDNSGQTV
+1052 DDNSGQPV

-1088 ILAVAGLAANRK
+1088 ILAVAGLAAYRK
-1100 KIG
+1100 RKIS

>member
-13 LVAASLPLAAF
+13 LVAASLPLSAF
-24 AQTASEE
+24 AQTEAEE
-31 TPVIKGDYVQ
+31 KPAITGDYVQ

-46 CLDSGSTAPRSRSA
+46 CLETGSANQRSRSA

-66 GAEPLMT
+66 GAETLMS
-73 LSDSAGDADNTQLRS
+73 LSDSAENTNSSLLRS
-88 RQAASA
+88 RSA
-94 DTPQLLALVKDES
+94 VSEDTQVLALVKDES

-138 ATETYPDLSDLQWAN
+138 ATETYPDLSDMQWAN
-153 SDQSSKNNPF
+153 SDQSSGDNPF
-163 ENPKG
+163 ENQKG
-168 FNIGVPDWNVPSA
+168 FNIGVPDWNVPGASA
-181 SVDSENPVVA
+181 ESDNPVVA

-206 KLWTRPDG
+206 KLWTRPAG
-214 SSLSGGDHG
+214 LGLPGGDHG
-223 INVSGEGSL
+223 INVSGKGSL
-232 ENVVDTNGHGTHC
+232 ETVVDTDGHGTHC

-252 WNNMGVSG
+252 WNDMGVSG

-270 QSNTSISSKIQGFDY
+270 QSNIDIASKIQGFDY
-285 VKQACREGVNVKAV
+285 VKQACQKGVNVKAV

-349 NPYAVVVDAA
+349 NPYAVVVNSA

-400 DEAPVWY
+400 DKAPVWY
-407 DNFEDGRTPDISFFY
+407 DNFEDGQDPAISFFY
-422 DEACTKPAEVTHI
+422 DAACTEAAEVTKI
-435 SSGKVYEGSKSLSI
+435 SGDKAYEGSKSLSI

-473 LIENKAISIKVAAAG
+473 AIENKAISIKVAAAG

-521 NYSAA
+521 NYNAV
-526 LPEDTDYKSFQ
+526 LPEDTNYKSFQ

-546 ITFLPDSSNP
+546 VVFLPDSSNP

-573 DASKMLPFDYMNGTS
+573 DASKMLPFDYKNGTS

-613 ARVVGSVTK
+613 ARVVGSVTQ
-622 YSNFA
+622 YSNFTD
-627 NKCVSGG
+627 KCVSGG
-634 MVDVSQ
+634 MVNVSQ
-640 TAPYPVL
+640 TKPYPVL

-670 KIGGM
+670 TIGGM

-696 TLKKPEGFA
+696 TLKKPEGFT

-714 TENGE
+714 TGNGE
-719 GHQSF
+719 GHQTF

-793 EALANL
+793 EALVNL

-814 VDEKNQQVEKLW
+814 VDEKNQPVEKLW

-833 EQKIEGLPLAT
+833 EQKVEGLPFAT
-844 TLVNADGTLMGVGG
+844 SLVNADGTLMGVGG

-875 ATKDIVAI
+875 KDIVAI

-894 ELAEARVYGKVNAH
+894 ELAEARAYGKVSVH

-920 KDEPAGNIELVTQ
+920 TGAPAGNIELVTQ

-938 QGMEV
+938 QGTTL

-949 GQAFNSIANAV
+949 GQAFNSIANAT

-978 AVADTY
+978 AVADAY
-984 TVDPQTGMT
+984 TVDPQTGGI

-1013 HDHLYVLADSYT
+1013 HDQLYVLAASYT

-1067 NVKTGIVEDSQTAA
+1067 NVKTGIIEDSQTAA

-1088 ILAVAGLAANRK
+1088 ILALAGLAAYRK
-1100 KIG
+1100 RKIS

>member
-8 LLSAL
+8 LLSTL

-24 AQTASEE
+24 AQTVSEE
-31 TPVIKGDYVQ
+31 TPVITGDYVQ

-46 CLDSGSTAPRSRSA
+46 CMESGSSLRSRSA

-73 LSDSAGDADNTQLRS
+73 LSDSAGDADSAQMRS
-88 RQAASA
+88 RSAASA
-94 DTPQLLALVKDES
+94 DTQVLALVKDES

-138 ATETYPDLSDLQWAN
+138 AVETYPDLSGMQRAN

-168 FNIGVPDWNVPSA
+168 FNIGVSDWNTSTQENG
-181 SVDSENPVVA
+181 SDNPVVA

-206 KLWTRPDG
+206 KLWTRPAG
-214 SSLSGGDHG
+214 SGLSGGDHG

-232 ENVVDTNGHGTHC
+232 ENVVDTDGHGTHC

-252 WNNMGVSG
+252 WNKMGVSG

-270 QSNTSISSKIQGFDY
+270 QSSNAISSKIQGFDY
-285 VKQACREGVNVKAV
+285 VKQACQEGINVKAV

-306 GQSKALDRAIE
+306 GVSKALDRAIE

-326 LVASGNSGW
+326 LVASGNYGW

-349 NPYAVVVDAA
+349 NPYAVVVNSA
-359 NPTGTMS
+359 NPIGTMS
-366 TFSDYGKRT
+366 TFSDYGKQT

-400 DEAPVWY
+400 DGAPVWY
-407 DNFEDGRTPDISFFY
+407 DNFEDGQAPAISFFY
-422 DEACTKPAEVTHI
+422 DAACTEPATVTQT
-435 SSGKVYEGSKSLSI
+435 SGDKVYEGSKSLSI
-449 DIEDAESGNVVLYS
+449 DVENAESGNVMLYS
-463 QPMDLSEKAS
+463 QPMDLSAKAS
-473 LIENKAISIKVAAAG
+473 SIKNKAISIKVAAAG
-488 QEVGACALLV
+488 QEVGACALWV
-498 KNTGGEFEEVKISG
+498 KNTDGEFEEVKISTG
-512 GTALDGTWM
+512 APLDGTWM

-526 LPEDTDYKSFQ
+526 LPEDTDYESFQ
-537 MKVLFAFRD
+537 MKVLFVFRD

-556 SVTPNSGTVYA
+556 SMTPSSGTVYA

-588 MATPA
+588 MAAPA

-622 YSNFA
+622 YPNFA
-627 NKCVSGG
+627 DKCVSGG
-634 MVDVSQ
+634 MVNVSQ

-647 NSIVDQGDTIEVDG
+647 NSIVDQRDTIEVDG

-670 KIGGM
+670 TIGGM
-675 DAEIVTN
+675 NAEIVAN
-682 APEAVSAT
+682 APEAASAT
-690 DGGKVV
+690 DDGEIV
-696 TLKKPEGFA
+696 TLKKPEDFA

-714 TENGE
+714 TGNGE
-719 GHQSF
+719 GHQTF

-762 YVLPDGLESEPS
+762 YVLPDGLDGEAS
-774 PEIWAY
+774 PKIWAY

-793 EALANL
+793 EAALNL

-814 VDEKNQQVEKLW
+814 GVEEDQPVEKLW
-826 FYDGQWQ
+826 LYDGQWQ
-833 EQKIEGLPLAT
+833 ERKAEGLPLAT
-844 TLVNADGTLMGVGG
+844 ALVNADGTLMGVGG
-858 QYIEIDK
+858 RYIEIDK
-865 ETNQAAAAAT
+865 ETNKETAA

-883 DTKAGTVSKAG
+883 DTEAGTVSKAG
-894 ELAEARVYGKVNAH
+894 ELAEARAYGKVNAH
-908 ENRLIISGGTDS
+908 ENRLIISGGTES
-920 KDEPAGNIELVTQ
+920 TGAPAGKIELVTQ

-938 QGMEV
+938 QGTV
-943 SLDIKE
+943 LDFDIKE
-949 GQAFNSIANAV
+949 GQAFNSIANAA

-971 SASEDPA
+971 SVSEDPA
-978 AVADTY
+978 LAADAY
-984 TVDPQTGMT
+984 TVDPQTGVI

-1013 HDHLYVLADSYT
+1013 HDQLYVLAASYT

-1060 NPENKPD
+1060 NPDNKPD

-1088 ILAVAGLAANRK
+1088 ILAVAGLAAYRK
-1100 KIG
+1100 RKIS

>member
-31 TPVIKGDYVQ
+31 TPVITGDYVQ

-46 CLDSGSTAPRSRSA
+46 CMDSGSTALRSRSA

-66 GAEPLMT
+66 DAEQLMT
-73 LSDSAGDADNTQLRS
+73 LSDSAGDADNAQLRS
-88 RQAASA
+88 RSAASA
-94 DTPQLLALVKDES
+94 DTQVLALVKDES

-153 SDQSSKNNPF
+153 SDQSSGDNPF
-163 ENPKG
+163 ENQKG

-181 SVDSENPVVA
+181 SAESDNPVVA

-206 KLWTRPDG
+206 KLWTRPAG
-214 SSLSGGDHG
+214 SGLPGGDHG

-270 QSNTSISSKIQGFDY
+270 QSNNAISSKIQGFDY
-285 VKQACREGVNVKAV
+285 VKQACQEGVNVKAV

-342 MASGFLN
+342 MASGFSN
-349 NPYAVVVDAA
+349 NPYAVVVNSA

-400 DEAPVWY
+400 DKAPVWY
-407 DNFEDGRTPDISFFY
+407 DNFEDGQDPAISFFY
-422 DEACTKPAEVTHI
+422 DAACTEAAKVTKI
-435 SSGKVYEGSKSLSI
+435 SDDKAYEGSKSLSI

-473 LIENKAISIKVAAAG
+473 AIENKAISIKVAAAG

-498 KNTGGEFEEVKISG
+498 KNNGGEFEEVKISG

-521 NYSAA
+521 NYSAV

-546 ITFLPDSSNP
+546 VVFLPDSSNP

-573 DASKMLPFDYMNGTS
+573 DASKMLPFDYKNGTS

-622 YSNFA
+622 YSNFTD
-627 NKCVSGG
+627 KCVSGG
-634 MVDVSQ
+634 MVNVSQ
-640 TAPYPVL
+640 TTPYPVL

-714 TENGE
+714 TGNGE
-719 GHQSF
+719 GHQTF

-793 EALANL
+793 EALVNL

-814 VDEKNQQVEKLW
+814 VDEKNQPVEKLW

-833 EQKIEGLPLAT
+833 EQKVEGLPFAT
-844 TLVNADGTLMGVGG
+844 SLVNADGTLMGVGG

-865 ETNQAAAAAT
+865 ETNQAAAA

-908 ENRLIISGGTDS
+908 ANRLIISGGTDS
-920 KDEPAGNIELVTQ
+920 TGEPVGNIELVTQ

-938 QGMEV
+938 QGMKV

-949 GQAFNSIANAV
+949 GQSFNSIANAT

-984 TVDPQTGMT
+984 TVDLQTGVI

-1013 HDHLYVLADSYT
+1013 HDQLYVLAASYT

-1052 DDNSGQTV
+1052 DDNSGKPV

-1088 ILAVAGLAANRK
+1088 ILAVAGLAAYRK
-1100 KIG
+1100 RKIS

>member
-13 LVAASLPLAAF
+13 LVAASLPLSAF
-24 AQTASEE
+24 AQTEAEE
-31 TPVIKGDYVQ
+31 KPAITGDYVQ

-46 CLDSGSTAPRSRSA
+46 CLETGSANQRSRSA

-66 GAEPLMT
+66 GAETLMS
-73 LSDSAGDADNTQLRS
+73 LSDSAGDADNAQLRS
-88 RQAASA
+88 RSAASA
-94 DTPQLLALVKDES
+94 DTQVLALVKDES

-163 ENPKG
+163 GNPQG

-181 SVDSENPVVA
+181 SAESDNPVVA

-206 KLWTRPDG
+206 KLWTRPAG
-214 SSLSGGDHG
+214 SGLPGGDHG

-252 WNNMGVSG
+252 WNKMGVSG

-270 QSNTSISSKIQGFDY
+270 QSNNAISSKIQGFDY
-285 VKQACREGVNVKAV
+285 VKQACQEGVNVKAV

-342 MASGFLN
+342 MASGFSN
-349 NPYAVVVDAA
+349 NPYAVVVNSA

-407 DNFEDGRTPDISFFY
+407 DNFEDGQEQAISFFY
-422 DEACTKPAEVTHI
+422 DAACTKPATITQI
-435 SSGKVYEGSKSLSI
+435 SGDKAYEGSKSLSI
-449 DIEDAESGNVVLYS
+449 NITDAESGNVVLYS

-473 LIENKAISIKVAAAG
+473 AIENKAISIKVAAAG

-512 GTALDGTWM
+512 GSALDGTWM
-521 NYSAA
+521 NYNAV
-526 LPEDTDYKSFQ
+526 LPEDTDYENFQ
-537 MKVLFAFRD
+537 MLVMFAFRD
-546 ITFLPDSSNP
+546 ITFLPDSSDP

-573 DASKMLPFDYMNGTS
+573 DASKMLPFDYKNGTS

-593 AAGAAALLGS
+593 AAGAAALLSS
-603 QYNESGAALA
+603 QYGESGAALA

-622 YSNFA
+622 YSDFA
-627 NKCVSGG
+627 DKCVSGG
-634 MVDVSQ
+634 MVNVSQ
-640 TAPYPVL
+640 TKPYPVL

-719 GHQSF
+719 GHQTF

-762 YVLPDGLESEPS
+762 YFLPDGLEGEPS

-793 EALANL
+793 EALVNL

-814 VDEKNQQVEKLW
+814 VDEKNQPVEKLW

-833 EQKIEGLPLAT
+833 EQKVEGLPFAT
-844 TLVNADGTLMGVGG
+844 SLVNADGTLMGVGG

-865 ETNQAAAAAT
+865 ETNQAAAA

-920 KDEPAGNIELVTQ
+920 TGAPAGNIELVTQ

-938 QGMEV
+938 QGMKV

-949 GQAFNSIANAV
+949 GQAFNSIANAT

-978 AVADTY
+978 AVADAY
-984 TVDPQTGMT
+984 TVDPQTGVI

-1013 HDHLYVLADSYT
+1013 HDQLYVLAASYT

-1052 DDNSGQTV
+1052 DDNSGKPV

-1088 ILAVAGLAANRK
+1088 ILAVAGLAAYRK
-1100 KIG
+1100 RKIS

>member
-13 LVAASLPLAAF
+13 LVAASLPLSAF
-24 AQTASEE
+24 AQTEAEE
-31 TPVIKGDYVQ
+31 KPAITGDYVQ

-46 CLDSGSTAPRSRSA
+46 CLETGSANQRSRSA

-66 GAEPLMT
+66 GAETLMS
-73 LSDSAGDADNTQLRS
+73 LSDSAENTNSSLLRS
-88 RQAASA
+88 RSA
-94 DTPQLLALVKDES
+94 VSEDTQVLALVKDES

-138 ATETYPDLSDLQWAN
+138 ATETYPDLSDMQWAN
-153 SDQSSKNNPF
+153 SDQSSGDNPF
-163 ENPKG
+163 ENQKG
-168 FNIGVPDWNVPSA
+168 FNIGVPDWNVPGASA
-181 SVDSENPVVA
+181 ESDNPVVA

-206 KLWTRPDG
+206 KLWTRPAG
-214 SSLSGGDHG
+214 LGLPGGDHG
-223 INVSGEGSL
+223 INVSGKGSL
-232 ENVVDTNGHGTHC
+232 ETVVDTDGHGTHC

-252 WNNMGVSG
+252 WNDMGVSG

-270 QSNTSISSKIQGFDY
+270 QSNIDIASKIQGFDY
-285 VKQACREGVNVKAV
+285 VKQACQKGVNVKAV

-349 NPYAVVVDAA
+349 NPYAVVVNSA

-400 DEAPVWY
+400 DKAPVWY
-407 DNFEDGRTPDISFFY
+407 DNFEDGQDPAISFFY
-422 DEACTKPAEVTHI
+422 DAACTEAAEVTKI
-435 SSGKVYEGSKSLSI
+435 SGDKAYEGSKSLSI

-473 LIENKAISIKVAAAG
+473 AIENKAISIKVAAAG

-521 NYSAA
+521 NYNAV
-526 LPEDTDYKSFQ
+526 LPEDTNYKSFQ

-546 ITFLPDSSNP
+546 VVFLPDSSNP

-573 DASKMLPFDYMNGTS
+573 DASKMLPFDYKNGTS

-613 ARVVGSVTK
+613 ARVVGSVTQ
-622 YSNFA
+622 YSNFTD
-627 NKCVSGG
+627 KCVSGG
-634 MVDVSQ
+634 MVNVSQ
-640 TAPYPVL
+640 TKPYPVL

-670 KIGGM
+670 TIGGM

-696 TLKKPEGFA
+696 TLKKPEGFT

-714 TENGE
+714 TGNGE
-719 GHQSF
+719 GHQTF

-793 EALANL
+793 EALVNL

-814 VDEKNQQVEKLW
+814 VDEKNQPVEKLW

-833 EQKIEGLPLAT
+833 EQKVEGLPFAT
-844 TLVNADGTLMGVGG
+844 SLVNADGTLMGVGG

-875 ATKDIVAI
+875 KDIVAI

-894 ELAEARVYGKVNAH
+894 ELAEARAYGKVSVH

-920 KDEPAGNIELVTQ
+920 TGAPAGNIELVTQ

-938 QGMEV
+938 QGTTL

-949 GQAFNSIANAV
+949 GQAFNSIANAT

-978 AVADTY
+978 AVADAY
-984 TVDPQTGMT
+984 TVDPQTGGI

-1013 HDHLYVLADSYT
+1013 HDQLYVLAASYT
-1025 APGGYIFKATAVET
+1025 APGGYIFNATAVET

-1067 NVKTGIVEDSQTAA
+1067 NVKTGIIEDSQTAA

-1088 ILAVAGLAANRK
+1088 ILALAGLAAYRK
-1100 KIG
+1100 RKIS

>member
-13 LVAASLPLAAF
+13 LVAASLPLSAF
-24 AQTASEE
+24 AQTEAEE
-31 TPVIKGDYVQ
+31 KPAITGDYVQ

-46 CLDSGSTAPRSRSA
+46 CLETGSANQRSRSA

-66 GAEPLMT
+66 GAETLMS
-73 LSDSAGDADNTQLRS
+73 LSDSAENTNSSLLRS
-88 RQAASA
+88 RSA
-94 DTPQLLALVKDES
+94 VSEDTQVLALVKDES

-138 ATETYPDLSDLQWAN
+138 ATETYPDLSDMQWAN
-153 SDQSSKNNPF
+153 SDQSSGDNPF
-163 ENPKG
+163 ENQKG
-168 FNIGVPDWNVPSA
+168 FNIGVPDWNVPGASA
-181 SVDSENPVVA
+181 ESDNPVVA

-206 KLWTRPDG
+206 KLWTRPAG
-214 SSLSGGDHG
+214 LGLPGGDHG
-223 INVSGEGSL
+223 INVSGKGSL
-232 ENVVDTNGHGTHC
+232 ETVVDTDGHGTHC

-252 WNNMGVSG
+252 WNDMGVSG

-270 QSNTSISSKIQGFDY
+270 QSNIDIASKIQGFDY
-285 VKQACREGVNVKAV
+285 VKQACQKGVNVKAV

-349 NPYAVVVDAA
+349 NPYAVVVNSA

-400 DEAPVWY
+400 DKAPVWY
-407 DNFEDGRTPDISFFY
+407 DNFEDGQDPAISFFY
-422 DEACTKPAEVTHI
+422 DAACTEAAEVTKI
-435 SSGKVYEGSKSLSI
+435 SGDKAYEGSKSLSI

-463 QPMDLSEKAS
+463 QPMDLSEKACK
-473 LIENKAISIKVAAAG
+473 IENKAISIKVAAEG
-488 QEVGACALLV
+488 QEGGACRLKV
-498 KNTGGEFEEVKISG
+498 KNNEGEFEDVEIS
-512 GTALDGTWM
+512 TSLALDGTWM
-521 NYSAA
+521 NYNAI
-526 LPEDTDYKSFQ
+526 LPKDTDYKNFQ
-537 MKVLFAFRD
+537 MLVMFAFRE
-546 ITFLPDSSNP
+546 ITFLPDSSSP
-556 SVTPNSGTVYA
+556 AATPNRGIIYV

-573 DASKMLPFDYMNGTS
+573 DASKMLPFDYKNGTS

-622 YSNFA
+622 YSNFTD
-627 NKCVSGG
+627 KCVSGG
-634 MVDVSQ
+634 MVNVSQ
-640 TAPYPVL
+640 TTPYPVL
-647 NSIVDQGDTIEVDG
+647 NSIVDQGDTVEVDG
-661 YFFENLKSA
+661 YFFENLESA

-675 DAEIVTN
+675 DAEIVAN

-714 TENGE
+714 TDNGE
-719 GHQSF
+719 GHQTF

-793 EALANL
+793 EALVNL

-814 VDEKNQQVEKLW
+814 VDEKNQPVEKLW

-833 EQKIEGLPLAT
+833 EQKVEGLPFAT
-844 TLVNADGTLMGVGG
+844 SLVNADGTLMGVGG

-865 ETNQAAAAAT
+865 ETNQAAAA

-908 ENRLIISGGTDS
+908 ANRLIISGGTDS
-920 KDEPAGNIELVTQ
+920 TGEPVGNIELVTQ

-938 QGMEV
+938 QGMKV
-943 SLDIKE
+943 SLDIKK
-949 GQAFNSIANAV
+949 GQAFNSIANAT

-984 TVDPQTGMT
+984 TVDPQTGVI
-993 TPYGKRIDDG
+993 TPYEKRIDDG

-1013 HDHLYVLADSYT
+1013 HDQLYVLAASYT

-1052 DDNSGQTV
+1052 DDNSGQPV

-1088 ILAVAGLAANRK
+1088 ILAVAGLAAYRK
-1100 KIG
+1100 RKTS

>member
-31 TPVIKGDYVQ
+31 TPVITGDYVQ

-46 CLDSGSTAPRSRSA
+46 CMDSGSAALRSRSA

-73 LSDSAGDADNTQLRS
+73 LSDSAGDADNAQLRS
-88 RQAASA
+88 RSAASA
-94 DTPQLLALVKDES
+94 DTQVLALVKDES

-138 ATETYPDLSDLQWAN
+138 DEETYPDLSDLQWAN
-153 SDQSSKNNPF
+153 SDQSSGNNPF
-163 ENPKG
+163 KNPKG
-168 FNIGVPDWNVPSA
+168 FNIGVSDWNIPSA
-181 SVDSENPVVA
+181 SVGSDNPVVA

-206 KLWTRPDG
+206 KLWTRLAG
-214 SSLSGGDHG
+214 SGLPGGDHG

-232 ENVVDTNGHGTHC
+232 ETVVDTDGHGTHC

-270 QSNTSISSKIQGFDY
+270 QSNNAISSKIQGFDY
-285 VKQACREGVNVKAV
+285 VKQACQEGVNVKAV

-326 LVASGNSGW
+326 LVASGNFGW

-349 NPYAVVVDAA
+349 NPYAVVVNSA

-407 DNFEDGRTPDISFFY
+407 DNFEDGQAPAISFFY
-422 DEACTKPAEVTHI
+422 DAACTEAAEVTKI
-435 SSGKVYEGSKSLSI
+435 SGDKVYEGSKSLSI

-473 LIENKAISIKVAAAG
+473 AIENKAISIKVAAAG

-512 GTALDGTWM
+512 GSALDGTWM
-521 NYSAA
+521 NYNAV
-526 LPEDTDYKSFQ
+526 LPEDTNYENFQ
-537 MKVLFAFRD
+537 MLVMFAFRD
-546 ITFLPDSSNP
+546 ITFLPDSSDP

-573 DASKMLPFDYMNGTS
+573 DASKMLPFDYKNGTS

-603 QYNESGAALA
+603 QYGESGAALA

-622 YSNFA
+622 YSDFA
-627 NKCVSGG
+627 DKCVSGG
-634 MVDVSQ
+634 MVNVSQ
-640 TAPYPVL
+640 TKPYPVL

-670 KIGGM
+670 TIGGM
-675 DAEIVTN
+675 DAEIVEN
-682 APEAVSAT
+682 APETASAT
-690 DGGKVV
+690 DGGDVV

-719 GHQSF
+719 GHQTF

-762 YVLPDGLESEPS
+762 YFLPDGLEGEPS

-780 SIEDQKWSTLELP
+780 SIENQKWSTLELP
-793 EALANL
+793 EALVNI

-814 VDEKNQQVEKLW
+814 VDEKNQPVEKLW

-833 EQKIEGLPLAT
+833 EQKVEGLPLAT
-844 TLVNADGTLMGVGG
+844 ALVNADGTLMGVGG

-865 ETNQAAAAAT
+865 ETNQATAA

-883 DTKAGTVSKAG
+883 DTEAGTVSKAG
-894 ELAEARVYGKVNAH
+894 ELAEARAYGKVNAH

-920 KDEPAGNIELVTQ
+920 TGAPAGNIELVTQ

-938 QGMEV
+938 QGTTL

-949 GQAFNSIANAV
+949 GQAFNSIANAA

-984 TVDPQTGMT
+984 TVDPQTGGI

-1003 ILIGTGATAY
+1003 ILIGTSATAY
-1013 HDHLYVLADSYT
+1013 HDQLYVLAASYT
-1025 APGGYIFKATAVET
+1025 APGGYLFKATAVET

-1067 NVKTGIVEDSQTAA
+1067 NVKTGIIEDSQTAA

-1088 ILAVAGLAANRK
+1088 ILALAGLAAYRK
-1100 KIG
+1100 RKIG